1 MGNIK
6 TSQINYRNFGKCLHI
21 SNEIIE
27 LIVPLELGPRIIRY
41 SFVNE
46 ENMLFE
52 DIDRLVTE
60 DLSNYNEYTDNKWY
74 LYGGHRLWMSPEYMP
89 RSYYPENSKITY
101 EEIENGIKII
111 GNTEEHN
118 NIQKILNIVLDK
130 NSSKVSISNEIINL
144 DEKEKTVAPWAITT
158 LCKNGV
164 SITPISNKKTTFTPN
179 KVIAYWPYTK
189 LNDERM
195 SFINDRYL
203 KITQDTN
210 NFDAFKIGINNTDRW
225 SAHIVKENVFLKTF
239 DDIYTEVSDYSDYG
253 VNFEIY
259 TKELFLEL
267 ESLGKLKTISKGEKV
282 VLNENWYLVKSNN
295 NNLVEK
301 VEEQIKNIEI

>member
-6 TSQINYRNFGKCLHI
+6 TSQINYQNFGKCLHI

-27 LIVPLELGPRIIRY
+27 LVVPLELGPRIIRY
-41 SFVNE
+41 SFINE

-60 DLSNYNEYTDNKWY
+60 DLSNYSEYTDNKWY
-74 LYGGHRLWMSPEYMP
+74 LYGGHRLWISPEYMP

-101 EEIENGIKII
+101 EEIENGVKII
-111 GNTEEHN
+111 GNIEEYN

-130 NSSKVSISNEIINL
+130 NSSKVNISNEIINL
-144 DEKEKTVAPWAITT
+144 DEKEKTIAPWAITT

-179 KVIAYWPYTK
+179 RVLAYWPYTK
-189 LNDERM
+189 FNDERM
-195 SFINDRYL
+195 SFIDDRYL

-210 NFDAFKIGINNTDRW
+210 NSDAFKIGINNTDRW
-225 SAHIVKENVFLKTF
+225 SAHIVEENIFLKTF

-253 VNFEIY
+253 ANFEIY

-282 VLNENWYLVKSNN
+282 VLNENWYLVKSDN